1 MLQKRDYICKLD
13 LQICNYAG
21 PPGQKEAFVLR
32 DYHGE
37 GGGSMVFSG
46 EILPQKCSIIGTS
59 EATNSFIYKIQNNYI
74 RFIYG

>member
-37 GGGSMVFSG
+37 GVVRWSSVEKSYHKNV
-46 EILPQKCSIIGTS
+46 P
-59 EATNSFIYKIQNNYI
+59 
-74 RFIYG
+74 